1 MKVFLNES
9 GCLLLDHSE
18 FKNFSIHPLWLRER
32 LNSEKYLDQNN
43 YQRLYEPSLLDSNI
57 KFSKFFVE
65 NNYLK
70 VEFTDNSKG
79 QFSIEDLIN
88 NLYSKDIIPNK
99 KSWKNNFKNL
109 PIYDFKLLN
118 NREYFKK
125 LLCEF
130 QKLGF
135 IIVKN
140 TSVEEGSVIKF
151 AEMFGPVRTTNFGK
165 HFDVVS
171 KPNPNDLAYTSL
183 GIKAHTD
190 NPYRKPMPGIQI
202 LHCISNE
209 ADGGDSSLV
218 DGFAVAEYLK
228 INETEMYKM
237 LTETDVLFK
246 FVDKDIILELSLIH
260 I

>member
-88 NLYSKDIIPNK
+88 NLHSKDIIPNK

-118 NREYFKK
+118 NLTSFTNKD
-125 LLCEF
+125 LC
-130 QKLGF
+130 L
-135 IIVKN
+135 
-140 TSVEEGSVIKF
+140 
-151 AEMFGPVRTTNFGK
+151 
-165 HFDVVS
+165 
-171 KPNPNDLAYTSL
+171 Y
-183 GIKAHTD
+183 
-190 NPYRKPMPGIQI
+190 
-202 LHCISNE
+202 
-209 ADGGDSSLV
+209 
-218 DGFAVAEYLK
+218 
-228 INETEMYKM
+228 
-237 LTETDVLFK
+237 
-246 FVDKDIILELSLIH
+246 
-260 I
+260 

>member
-9 GCLLLDHSE
+9 GCLLLDHSK

-79 QFSIEDLIN
+79 HFSIEDLIN

-118 NREYFKK
+118 YGEYFKK

-135 IIVKN
+135 VIVKN

-151 AEMFGPVRTTNFGK
+151 VVLTGPNISANFITEPSSTEV
-165 HFDVVS
+165 FLTIT
-171 KPNPNDLAYTSL
+171 NPN
-183 GIKAHTD
+183 
-190 NPYRKPMPGIQI
+190 
-202 LHCISNE
+202 
-209 ADGGDSSLV
+209 
-218 DGFAVAEYLK
+218 F
-228 INETEMYKM
+228 
-237 LTETDVLFK
+237 
-246 FVDKDIILELSLIH
+246 
-260 I
+260 